1 LFQNTNGIKN
11 TVADAAKSVGFIFG
25 VTPGYGRLALAA

>member
-11 TVADAAKSVGFIFG
+11 TVADAFG
-25 VTPGYGRLALAA
+25 EMQTLLGLRGQGNFALAVA